1 MTNSAF
7 NPLRKNPRSTLIAS
21 PDSLFRK
28 HVLQQLAARNCLAVE
43 ACGGAEALAVLEE
56 GKCQALL
63 LDPILPDL
71 DVSELVAIV
80 RARHPQVEVHVLDGE
95 YGKPGLGGDGE
106 MHTASAE
113 AFRLIQNSREARI
126 PTELPDP
133 HRCAAPSVP
142 PPADESGEI
151 EALPGMT
158 GQSESLRR
166 VYRLV
171 RLVAPRQT
179 AVLLT
184 GETGTGKE
192 LVARALH
199 MLSPRRDRPFVV
211 INCAALPEP
220 LMEAELF
227 GYNRGAFTGAF
238 QSRLGRF
245 QVAHGGTLLLDEVG
259 DLPLSMQ
266 AKLLRFLQ
274 EGEIQRLGSPDTLRV
289 DARII
294 AATNANL
301 TRMVKEGRFRDD
313 LYYRLAVFPIEI
325 EPLRSRREDIVL
337 LGQYFLNRFSE
348 EMQSSIRA
356 LSPAA
361 VRALERHTW
370 PGNVRELRQVIERA
384 LILAEDHLEIQPEH
398 LTWDGEGSYS
408 ERNLRTTA

>member
-7 NPLRKNPRSTLIAS
+7 NSIRKNHLSTLVAS
-21 PDSLFRK
+21 PDSIFRK

-56 GKCQALL
+56 GKCHTLL
-63 LDPILPDL
+63 LDSILPDL

-80 RARHPQVEVHVLDGE
+80 RSRHPQVEVHVLDSP
-95 YGKPGLGGDGE
+95 YGKPGVGGDE
-106 MHTASAE
+106 ELRASPTE

-126 PTELPDP
+126 PNELPDP
-133 HRCAAPSVP
+133 HRCSP
-142 PPADESGEI
+142 PPAAAPPEEI

-171 RLVAPRQT
+171 RLVAPRPT

-192 LVARALH
+192 LVARAVH
-199 MLSPRRDRPFVV
+199 QLSPRRDRPFVV

-301 TRMVKEGRFRDD
+301 ARLVKEGRFRDD

-325 EPLRSRREDIVL
+325 EPLRARREDIVL
-337 LGQYFLNRFSE
+337 LGQHFLNRLSE

-361 VRALERHTW
+361 VRALERHSW

-398 LTWDGEGSYS
+398 LSWGGEETSS
-408 ERNLRTTA
+408 ERNLRTMA

>member
-1 MTNSAF
+1 MTNSPF
-7 NPLRKNPRSTLIAS
+7 NSTRKNHLSTLVAS
-21 PDSLFRK
+21 PDSIFRS

-56 GKCQALL
+56 GKCHTLL

-80 RARHPQVEVHVLDGE
+80 RSRHPQVEVHVLDGQNSKS
-95 YGKPGLGGDGE
+95 GVGGDGE
-106 MHTASAE
+106 LRSSSAE

-126 PTELPDP
+126 PNELPDP
-133 HRCAAPSVP
+133 HRCSP
-142 PPADESGEI
+142 PPAAAPPEEI

-171 RLVAPRQT
+171 RLVAPRPT

-192 LVARALH
+192 LVARAVH
-199 MLSPRRDRPFVV
+199 QLSPRRDRPFVV

-301 TRMVKEGRFRDD
+301 PRMVKEGRFRDD

-325 EPLRSRREDIVL
+325 EPLRARREDIVL
-337 LGQYFLNRFSE
+337 LGQHFLNRLSE

-361 VRALERHTW
+361 VRALERHSW

-398 LTWDGEGSYS
+398 LSWEGEETSS
-408 ERNLRTTA
+408 ERNLRTMA

>member
-1 MTNSAF
+1 MTNSAI
-7 NPLRKNPRSTLIAS
+7 NAPRKSVRSTLVAS
-21 PDSLFRK
+21 PDSIFRK
-28 HVLQQLAARNCLAVE
+28 HILQQLAARNCMGVE
-43 ACGGAEALAVLEE
+43 AGGGAEALAVLEE
-56 GKCQALL
+56 GKCQTLL

-71 DVSELVAIV
+71 EVSELVAII
-80 RARHPQVEVHVLDGE
+80 RARHPQVEVHVLDGQ
-95 YGKPGLGGDGE
+95 YGNPYTCSDGE
-106 MHTASAE
+106 LCPDSNET
-113 AFRLIQNSREARI
+113 FRLIQNSREARI

-133 HRCAAPSVP
+133 HPCSTPAAPNA
-142 PPADESGEI
+142 ADEI
-151 EALPGMT
+151 EALPGMM

-179 AVLLT
+179 TVLLT

-199 MLSPRRDRPFVV
+199 LLSPRHDRPFVV

-238 QSRLGRF
+238 QSRLGRL

-274 EGEIQRLGSPDTLRV
+274 EGEIQRLGSPDTLRI
-289 DARII
+289 DARVI

-301 TRMVKEGRFRDD
+301 ARMVKEGRFRDD

-325 EPLRSRREDIVL
+325 DPLRSRPEDIVV
-337 LGQYFLNRFSE
+337 LGQHFLNRLSE
-348 EMQSSIRA
+348 EMHSSIRA

-361 VRALERHTW
+361 ARALERHSW

-384 LILAEDHLEIQPEH
+384 LILAEDKLEIQPEH
-398 LTWDGEGSYS
+398 LSWDAECSHS
-408 ERNLRTTA
+408 ERNLRTMA